1 MRFSQPPSSLLS
13 LVLVALSNLEQARAF
28 PLGAFD
34 FGALLLGRTTCISY
48 CGADNQFCCTDGQA
62 CTTLSGNVATCMAGI
77 GGQPTGQ
84 GGYAVY
90 TTTYTETDLVLRT
103 STYTSNWAA
112 ASPVQPVAPTTAL
125 LCDTSLGQSGCGSIC
140 CAADQMC
147 VKPLGNQCT
156 ARTTSWVFVPTATP
170 VAYSTPT
177 PSGSFSAPLR
187 PTSGGVLTA
196 TASVTPTTT
205 QPFIP
210 PATASGSSLPIVSSS
225 TNHGLSGGA
234 IAGIVIGVIA
244 GILLLLLLCFCLIV
258 KAGFDGILAIFGLG
272 KNRKRR
278 DEKVVITE
286 EERYSR
292 HSTGG
297 AARPAHTGWF
307 GGAGRPARVKD
318 ERKKKSSGFGG
329 LGGVGAGLLGL
340 AVVLGLKRNHDK
352 KERAA
357 ASHAGRSDLS
367 SSYYSYD
374 SYTGSSPS
382 KSLFATINLVPKLI
396 NSAGSASSD
405 DRRSRGTRATRQ
417 SRR

>member
-1 MRFSQPPSSLLS
+1 MRLSQTPPSLLS

-28 PLGAFD
+28 PLGEFD
-34 FGALLLGRTTCISY
+34 FGALLLGRTTCVSY

-62 CTTLSGNVATCMAGI
+62 CTTLPGNVATCMAGV
-77 GGQPTGQ
+77 GGPAVATGQ

-112 ASPVQPVAPTTAL
+112 ASSVQPVAPLATTAL
-125 LCDTSLGQSGCGSIC
+125 ICDTSLGQSGCGSIC

-147 VKPLGNQCT
+147 VKPLGNSCT
-156 ARTTSWVFVPTATP
+156 ARATSWVFVPTATNTP
-170 VAYSTPT
+170 VYSAPT
-177 PSGSFSAPLR
+177 SSDTFVPPLR
-187 PTSGGVLTA
+187 PTSGGVSTA
-196 TASVTPTTT
+196 TATPTTT
-205 QPFIP
+205 QPFLP
-210 PATASGSSLPIVSSS
+210 PATASGSSLPIVASSS
-225 TNHGLSGGA
+225 NNGLSGAA

-244 GILLLLLLCFCLIV
+244 GIILLLLLCFCLIV

-272 KNRKRR
+272 KNKKRR
-278 DEKVVITE
+278 DEKVIITE

-297 AARPAHTGWF
+297 GARPAHSGWF
-307 GGAGRPARVKD
+307 GGAGRPAKVTD

-382 KSLFATINLVPKLI
+382 KYPIPIKVPPVNTNQFCRQRKF
-396 NSAGSASSD
+396 
-405 DRRSRGTRATRQ
+405 RRS
-417 SRR
+417 SK